1 MKALST
7 GRPFFA
13 LALAAG
19 AFTLASCAVTDAP
32 RGATAVPSFAP
43 ASERPRVALVLS
55 GGSARG
61 YAHLGVLKVLEA
73 NGLKPDLIVGCS
85 AGSILGSLYASG
97 LDSGEVERALE
108 HLDQRVFGDI
118 AMPGL
123 GFLASPLGL
132 VRGDGLHDF
141 IDRYAKRH
149 AIEDFPIRFAA
160 VATALESGEPVIF
173 NAGDV
178 GLAVKASSAIPGFIA
193 PARIGGRLYSDCQ
206 VSNPLPVQAAR
217 RLGAQRVIAVDVV
230 YPPGDAGL
238 TSSLRVMFQALNI
251 ATFRLKEWES
261 AGADIIIVPQLPKTS
276 GQFGFADRG
285 MLTDAGAR
293 ATERMLPQ
301 IRTLFDRR

>member
-1 MKALST
+1 M
-7 GRPFFA
+7 R
-13 LALAAG
+13 AG
-19 AFTLASCAVTDAP
+19 AINPGMA
-32 RGATAVPSFAP
+32 
-43 ASERPRVALVLS
+43 
-55 GGSARG
+55 
-61 YAHLGVLKVLEA
+61 LEA
-73 NGLKPDLIVGCS
+73 FTASPTSPALKIT
-85 AGSILGSLYASG
+85 GSLYASG
-97 LDSGEVERALE
+97 LDSVEVERALE

-118 AMPGL
+118 ALPGI

-178 GLAVKASSAIPGFIA
+178 GLAVKASSAIPGLIA

-206 VSNPLPVQAAR
+206 VSNPLPVRAAR

-230 YPPGDAGL
+230 YPPRDAGL
-238 TSSLRVMFQALNI
+238 TSSVRVMFQALNI
-251 ATFRLKEWES
+251 ATFRLKEWEA
-261 AGADIIIVPQLPKTS
+261 AGADLIIAPELPKTS
-276 GQFGFADRG
+276 GQFGFSDRG
-285 MLTDAGAR
+285 MLTEAGAR